1 MFYAFWAWYMGH
13 TSEYADF
20 TFFDSFCFNRIHC
33 NFHYWAWLSLV
44 YGSYE
49 QVASLY
55 TVITFF
61 DRLIWLCYTSS
72 QKIYVCFWCFLTA
85 FGYYRK
91 WLFFKG
97 IHCNFMIVLGIWV
110 DHWTFIFHLQCNV
123 WYGMAWY
130 YIGTY
135 WWRFLYLHYL
145 LQWRRCSILKY
156 IFHDLCADC
165 ISQPIYF
172 MLHCRLWIFYM
183 ISFGGFLAECLPCF
197 FCSFSRKE
205 TRKMETE
212 KAPNN

>member
-1 MFYAFWAWYMGH
+1 MANLNAVVTFLTAVGFLENLYAVVMFYAFWAWYMGH

-145 LQWRRCSILKY
+145 LGKKSIENE
-156 IFHDLCADC
+156 
-165 ISQPIYF
+165 
-172 MLHCRLWIFYM
+172 
-183 ISFGGFLAECLPCF
+183 GFNSGIA
-197 FCSFSRKE
+197 RI
-205 TRKMETE
+205 T
-212 KAPNN
+212 